1 MPLLVEAKRI
11 DKNKFYYNCP
21 YCKKIHHHGNGKRT
35 MNDNF
40 TTNRHLGSIDCNKYK
55 GSIDIIINST
65 TKRIYK

>member
-21 YCKKIHHHGNGKRT
+21 YCKKIHHHGIGKKM

-40 TTNRHLGSIDCNKYK
+40 TTNRHLGSLDCNKYK